1 MEAVMTAQE
10 FAEHEEQVLVAEVRS
25 LKEQLE
31 SLKSLVAWCQ
41 EQVEDEGTVW
51 FARLIAQQA
60 GASGTVGAKWD
71 EMVATANRIV
81 ARRDLVRTLAILA
94 TKV

>member
-1 MEAVMTAQE
+1 MKAVMTWQE
-10 FAEHEEQVLVAEVRS
+10 IAEHEEQVLVAEVRS

-31 SLKSLVAWCQ
+31 SLKSLVTWCQ

-81 ARRDLVRTLAILA
+81 GRRDLVNTLAILA
-94 TKV
+94 TKI

>member
-1 MEAVMTAQE
+1 MEATMTWQE
-10 FAEHEEQVLVAEVRS
+10 VAEHEEQVLVAEVRT

-31 SLKSLVAWCQ
+31 QLKQLVTWCQ
-41 EQVEDEGTVW
+41 EQVEDEGAVW

-71 EMVATANRIV
+71 EMVATGNRIV
-81 ARRDLVRTLAILA
+81 AKRELVRTLAILA